1 MCSLKLLLPETQYL
15 REAHTLLCHHKETKE
30 VFGDVMSGTHSFFGH
45 DSVGCAASHQ
55 EEEDE
60 GPIDPPI

>member
-1 MCSLKLLLPETQYL
+1 MCSLKLLLAETQYL
-15 REAHTLLCHHKETKE
+15 REAHTFLCHEVTKE
-30 VFGDVMSGTHSFFGH
+30 GVGDVMSGTQSFFWH